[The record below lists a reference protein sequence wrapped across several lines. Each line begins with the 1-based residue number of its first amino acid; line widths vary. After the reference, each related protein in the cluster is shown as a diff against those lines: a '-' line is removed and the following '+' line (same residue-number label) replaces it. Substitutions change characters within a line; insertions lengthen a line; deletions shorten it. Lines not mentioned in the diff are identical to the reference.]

1 MSTVQSSSE
10 HLAALTSL
18 AQLMEQDPGT
28 AAGSK
33 FHSGAIV
40 EVLQNTLKTFKVNKN
55 DVDAEEAEKKHTFD
69 MAQGARK
76 NQIKA
81 LEETLQQSEKE
92 AADKDERNN
101 IASEEQAKTTAD
113 RKADDEFMNDLTA
126 QCEDKAK
133 AWDAR
138 SKTRAEE
145 LTAIDKATKTL
156 KGEVV
161 DNYSA
166 NKKLNWRRSSN
177 ISLSLSSRC
186 EKLL

>member
-1 MSTVQSSSE
+1 MDSQPTGV
-10 HLAALTSL
+10 
-18 AQLMEQDPGT
+18 

-40 EVLQNTLKTFKVNKN
+40 EVLQNTLKTLKVNKN

-81 LEETLQQSEKE
+81 LQETLEQSEKE
-92 AADKDERNN
+92 SADKEEQNN
-101 IASEEQAKTTAD
+101 IAKEDLAKTTAD
-113 RKADDEFMNDLTA
+113 RTADNTFMDDLTE

-133 AWDAR
+133 AWDTR
-138 SKTRAEE
+138 SQTRANE
-145 LTAIDKATKTL
+145 LTALSEAMATL

-161 DNYSA
+161 DNYGA
-166 NKKLNWRRSSN
+166 NKKLQFAQVKPHR
-177 ISLSLSSRC
+177 
-186 EKLL
+186 

>member
-1 MSTVQSSSE
+1 MTHAAKMGTVNSSPE
-10 HLAALTSL
+10 HVQALTSL
-18 AQLMEQDPGT
+18 AQIMEENP

-81 LEETLQQSEKE
+81 LEETLEESEKE
-92 AADKDERNN
+92 SADKEEKNN
-101 IASEEQAKTTAD
+101 LAKEDLAKTTED
-113 RKADDEFMNDLTA
+113 RTADDTFMNDLTE
-126 QCEDKAK
+126 QCEEKAK

-138 SKTRAEE
+138 SK
-145 LTAIDKATKTL
+145 
-156 KGEVV
+156 
-161 DNYSA
+161 
-166 NKKLNWRRSSN
+166 
-177 ISLSLSSRC
+177 
-186 EKLL
+186 

>member
-1 MSTVQSSSE
+1 MTHAANMGTVKSSPE
-10 HLAALTSL
+10 HLQALTSL
-18 AQLMEQDPGT
+18 AQLMEEQVPQSGQ

-81 LEETLQQSEKE
+81 LQETLEQTEKE
-92 AADKDERNN
+92 SAEKEEQNN
-101 IASEEQAKTTAD
+101 IAKQDLAKTSADRTAD
-113 RKADDEFMNDLTA
+113 KQFMKDLTE
-126 QCEDKAK
+126 QCEEKAT

-138 SKTRAEE
+138 SKT
-145 LTAIDKATKTL
+145 
-156 KGEVV
+156 
-161 DNYSA
+161 
-166 NKKLNWRRSSN
+166 
-177 ISLSLSSRC
+177 
-186 EKLL
+186 